1 MCPEP
6 LFYPLLAVFVG
17 MAFPADR
24 IMFYP
29 DLLGTGEKYFPYHSR
44 TKDIPKE
51 NVLKVLTYNVMAF
64 AYLNHTTESPN
75 KILEYIAG
83 SGADIVCLQEY
94 AVSKSDKYLTSSKVY
109 KALDMYPYRSVIP
122 INKTSYADYGIAVF
136 SKYPISNSRKIK
148 YKKAIA
154 MLLLFM
160 S

>member
-1 MCPEP
+1 
-6 LFYPLLAVFVG
+6 
-17 MAFPADR
+17 
-24 IMFYP
+24 
-29 DLLGTGEKYFPYHSR
+29 
-44 TKDIPKE
+44 
-51 NVLKVLTYNVMAF
+51 MAF

-148 YKKAIA
+148 I
-154 MLLLFM
+154 
-160 S
+160 